1 MTTQDKIQNLRARS
15 WEEESQENYES
26 AIGLSRELL
35 GLLGDSRQDLKLA
48 ALQWERVARMHLRLN
63 QPIEA
68 ESAARKSLDLYLR
81 NRAKLE
87 GKWDPQ
93 GDTYLADFRMMLALS
108 LAYQKR
114 YAEALPYA
122 EQWEEVYLKVKG
134 PEDPFVKDVVA
145 RHMKRMRAR
154 LAGEPVQENDKNEER
169 DQGQNN

>member
-15 WEEESQENYES
+15 WEEESQKNYET

-35 GLLGDSRQDLKLA
+35 GLLGDSRTDLKLA

-68 ESAARKSLDLYLR
+68 EAAARKSLELYLR
-81 NRAKLE
+81 NRALLE
-87 GKWDPQ
+87 ESWDPE
-93 GDTYLADFRMMLALS
+93 GDTYLADFRMVLALS

-114 YAEALPYA
+114 YAEAMPYA
-122 EQWEEVYLKVKG
+122 EQWERVHLKVRG
-134 PEDPFVKDVVA
+134 PDDPFVKDVVA

-154 LAGEPVQENDKNEER
+154 LAGLPVSENDQEEHAGKTKN
-169 DQGQNN
+169 D

>member
-68 ESAARKSLDLYLR
+68 EAAARNSLETYMR
-81 NRAKLE
+81 NRAMLE
-87 GKWDPQ
+87 GKWDPE
-93 GDTYLADFRMMLALS
+93 GDTYLADFRMVLALS

-114 YAEALPYA
+114 YAEAMPYA
-122 EQWEEVYLKVKG
+122 EQWERVHFKVRG
-134 PEDPFVKDVVA
+134 PDDPFVKDVVA

-154 LAGEPVQENDKNEER
+154 LAGEPVQENDKKEER
-169 DQGQNN
+169 GQGQNN